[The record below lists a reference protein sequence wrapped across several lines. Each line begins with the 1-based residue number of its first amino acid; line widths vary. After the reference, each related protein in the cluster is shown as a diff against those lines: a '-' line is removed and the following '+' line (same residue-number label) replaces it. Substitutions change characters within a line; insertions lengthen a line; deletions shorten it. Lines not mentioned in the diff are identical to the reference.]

1 MSMLSDQCDNLHRA
15 ARTYRTLGNHSAANM
30 LEGAADTIWELR
42 CKLNDEQDENERLR
56 VSCSTGGEVVFVH
69 DLRDENDRLQA
80 ENAKLRELVA
90 RLICHIENPP
100 CESCIAEMSCAGGE
114 GLTNCD
120 EYQFMVC
127 DARELGVEV

>member
-1 MSMLSDQCDNLHRA
+1 MMGEYDAGYENCIDSMVRQMEDMQFRIDSLHR
-15 ARTYRTLGNHSAANM
+15 
-30 LEGAADTIWELR
+30 
-42 CKLNDEQDENERLR
+42 
-56 VSCSTGGEVVFVH
+56 
-69 DLRDENDRLQA
+69 

-90 RLICHIENPP
+90 RLIRHIENPP
-100 CESCIAEMSCAGGE
+100 CESCMAEMSCAGGE